1 MRKFE
6 FQEFGQAIKSE
17 RLKAG
22 LTRERL
28 AEMIHIS
35 PRYLISI
42 ENNGQAPSFQIF
54 MSLIGMF
61 NISVDQYLFR
71 EQTPSTSTLRHNI
84 DAALNTLTESELT
97 IVDATI
103 DGILRARDGRKGNRF

>member
-1 MRKFE
+1 M
-6 FQEFGQAIKSE
+6 
-17 RLKAG
+17 KAE

-35 PRYLISI
+35 LRYLISI

-71 EQTPSTSTLRHNI
+71 EQTHSTSTLRHNI
-84 DAALNTLTESELT
+84 DAALNTLTKSELT

-103 DGILRARDGRKGNRF
+103 VGILRAREDESNL

>member
-61 NISVDQYLFR
+61 NISVDQYLFH
-71 EQTPSTSTLRHNI
+71 EQTRSASTLRHNI

-103 DGILRARDGRKGNRF
+103 SGILRARKLIDDTRP